1 MKCKLCGRDLYFSSY
16 VNGLVLVNCNK
27 CGYCEPVKIEEL
39 DDDTLKEL
47 TKTLIDEAFMWLREA
62 RKCDKYADEYNDYF
76 EWTLEDLKIAVR
88 ELLGRLESR
97 LKNV

>member
-27 CGYCEPVKIEEL
+27 CGYCEPVRIEEL
-39 DDDTLKEL
+39 DDNSLKEL
-47 TKTLIDEAFMWLREA
+47 TKTLIDEAFMWLEKA
-62 RKCDKYADEYNDYF
+62 RKKCDYADEYNDYF
-76 EWTLEDLKIAVR
+76 EWSLEDLKIAVR
-88 ELLGRLESR
+88 ELLRRLESR